1 MPRWRA
7 ECEPR
12 IGEPPVD
19 NTPQP
24 FQSTPEISYHF
35 TSERPAELHNA
46 YKIRIFLENYYLP
59 GDLENQISDFVDHF
73 GYSYSKSPLARKYC
87 YKIAGYFLA

>member
-46 YKIRIFLENYYLP
+46 YKIRVFLENYYLP
-59 GDLENQISDFVDHF
+59 GDLKNQIGDFVDHF
-73 GYSYSKSPLARKYC
+73 GDS
-87 YKIAGYFLA
+87 